1 MLFKLSEKIVLAW
14 SNERLIEIGS
24 EEAYVY
30 GVQLLLSTLLNTIAI
45 AVISAIVDRAFA
57 WIFFLVGFVPIRIT
71 AGGFHAKTPLRCSSI
86 FCGSFYVCLL
96 LLNIRIDDIRIPLII
111 INSMLTI
118 VVVFLFSPLPAR
130 NKPMPKKELDRKRVL
145 SLAVSATQLLLS
157 VVFIKFRV
165 VEEELMIFSLGEAM
179 AALFLI
185 IGKYDEAVINKNQG
199 QRGKE

>member
-1 MLFKLSEKIVLAW
+1 MLFKLSERIVLAW
-14 SNERLIEIGS
+14 SNERLIEIGR

-57 WIFFLVGFVPIRIT
+57 WVFFLVGFVPIRIT
-71 AGGFHAKTPLRCSSI
+71 AGGFHAKTPLKCSSI
-86 FCGSFYVCLL
+86 FCGSFYVCL

-111 INSMLTI
+111 INSMLSI
-118 VVVFLFSPLPAR
+118 VVVILFSPIPAR

-145 SLAVSATQLLLS
+145 SLAVSATQLLLC

-165 VEEELMIFSLGEAM
+165 VEEELMIFSLGETM
-179 AALFLI
+179 AAIFLI
-185 IGKYDEAVINKNQG
+185 IGKYDEAVINKDQG
-199 QRGKE
+199 QRGQE